1 MALLLAGGRERGFF
15 IPYPHATSLSPDVP
29 AYPAVER
36 LFNQSSDAF
45 LDRLTAFKT
54 YLPDVQKGIDDGA
67 IPWEEAGMFPKLD
80 ALFAYCFVRQ
90 LAPKRILEIG
100 SGASSHVMARALNDN
115 GSGEL
120 VCIDPQPRRSLE
132 GVGARFIERVLGT
145 DDIALLD
152 DFEANDILFIDSS
165 HLMLPGMDVDIQFN
179 RMFPELP
186 SGSIVQ
192 VHDIFLP
199 DTYPQTWFH
208 RYYSEQNALIGW
220 ILSGYFEVLLP
231 CYHVATRM
239 EPALKEHLGDL
250 VPRNFQRN
258 AGSIWLRR
266 R

>member
-1 MALLLAGGRERGFF
+1 MALLLAGKRSRGFF
-15 IPYPHATSLSPDVP
+15 IPYPHAASVP
-29 AYPAVER
+29 STVPTYPAVEA
-36 LFNQSSDAF
+36 LFEDKRPDLLKSLQSF
-45 LDRLTAFKT
+45 TA
-54 YLPDVQKGIDDGA
+54 YLPDLQAGIDDSA

-80 ALFAYCFVRQ
+80 VLVAYCLVRQ
-90 LAPKRILEIG
+90 IAPNRILEIG
-100 SGASSHVMARALNDN
+100 SGASSHVMARALSDN
-115 GSGEL
+115 GQGEL
-120 VCIDPQPRRSLE
+120 VCIDPKPRRSLE
-132 GVGARFIERVLGT
+132 GAGARFIERILSS
-145 DDIALLD
+145 DDITLLE
-152 DFEANDILFIDSS
+152 DFQAGDILFIDSS

-220 ILSGYFEVLLP
+220 ILSGYFDVLFP
-231 CYHVATRM
+231 CYHAATRM
-239 EPALKEHLGDL
+239 EADLREHLGDL
-250 VPRNFQRN
+250 VPRDFRRN